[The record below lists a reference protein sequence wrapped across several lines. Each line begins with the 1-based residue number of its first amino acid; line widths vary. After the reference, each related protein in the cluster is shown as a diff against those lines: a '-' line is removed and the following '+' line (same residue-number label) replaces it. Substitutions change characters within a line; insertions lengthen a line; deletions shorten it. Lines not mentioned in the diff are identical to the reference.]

1 MAHIPGQPEL
11 TLQHTDGSLLDEAS
25 MTNGVMPALGQ
36 NLNGNDP
43 FAVFDIGLH
52 QYWTDGDLDLFSNLV
67 GVEDGL
73 TSLMAG

>member
-1 MAHIPGQPEL
+1 
-11 TLQHTDGSLLDEAS
+11 
-25 MTNGVMPALGQ
+25 MTNGVMPAMGQ
-36 NLNGNDP
+36 GLNGNDP